1 MPTAYINRDME
12 KVLKTS
18 SRQFPSV
25 IVTGPRQSGKT
36 TLVKHLFSR
45 SHRYVSMDNPDL
57 RLMATDEPELFFEN
71 YPPPVIIDEVQYT
84 PQIFSYIKLLI
95 DKNRKDCGQ
104 FILTGSQL
112 FPLMAKVGDS
122 LAGRIAVFTLLSFSF
137 REQFGRR
144 AALTV
149 NTLKKRILTGGLPEV
164 ILGRGMDLEVWF
176 GSYLQTYL
184 ERDVRQLRQIG
195 SLGDFQRFLQLV
207 AAFNGQALN
216 LSGISRDLGVTVNTI
231 KAWVSI
237 LEASGQIVLIKP
249 FYRNKGKRIVKRPRI
264 YFLDTGLLCYLT
276 GITDIKQIFRGPL
289 SGQLLETVVAG
300 EIIRNF
306 YNRGRI
312 PRIFWWR
319 TSYGDEVDFVVEDKG
334 KILPVEV
341 KTSSKVNKQMAR
353 GLISFCRLF
362 PEMIDRALLVNL
374 SREKMIL
381 DKKITSVP
389 FTDFIRQP

>member
-45 SHRYVSMDNPDL
+45 SHRYVSMDNPDI

-112 FPLMAKVGDS
+112 FPLMAEVGDS

-144 AALTV
+144 AALTI
-149 NTLKKRILTGGLPEV
+149 NALKKRILTGGLPEV
-164 ILGRGMDLEVWF
+164 ALCRGMDLEVWF

-195 SLGDFQRFLQLV
+195 SLGDFQRFLQFV

-231 KAWVSI
+231 KAWISI

-249 FYRNKGKRIVKRPRI
+249 FYRNKGKRIVKSPRI

-276 GITDIKQIFRGPL
+276 GITDVKQIFRGPM
-289 SGQLLETVVAG
+289 SGQLFETVVAG
-300 EIIRNF
+300 EIIRGF

-319 TSYGDEVDFVVEDKG
+319 TSYGDEVDFVVEDRG

-341 KTSSKVNKQMAR
+341 KTSSKANKQMAR